1 MRPDKMNKKL
11 LLNIFMA
18 LLMVLSSYVA
28 VAYKPTQKLAD
39 QGPKV
44 DLNEL
49 IPDSFADWQRMPDS
63 SAAIINPQ
71 QEQVLKQIYTQTL
84 SRTYMSPQ
92 GEYIMLSIAYG
103 DEQNDSNQVHIP
115 DVCYPAQGFQL
126 LSSSKDVVTTKLGD
140 IRVKRL
146 FTKLGNRPE
155 PLTYWTMVGEKV
167 VSGGYETKMTQLEY
181 GLAGLVADGLIFRVS
196 TINSDT
202 AGAYAL
208 QNRFINDLLTSL
220 PAKDRHR
227 LAGI

>member
-1 MRPDKMNKKL
+1 MNKKL
-11 LLNIFMA
+11 LLNIGLA
-18 LLMVLSSYVA
+18 VLMVLSAYIA
-28 VAYKPTQKLAD
+28 VAYKPTQKLAE

-44 DLNEL
+44 DLNLL
-49 IPDSFADWQRMPDS
+49 IPDSFAGWQRMPE
-63 SAAIINPQ
+63 AGATIINPQ
-71 QEQVLKQIYTQTL
+71 QEQVLQQIYTQTL
-84 SRTYMSPQ
+84 SRTYMSVQ

-126 LSSSKDVVTTKLGD
+126 ISGGNDVVTTKHGD

-146 FTKLGNRPE
+146 FTKLGNRSE
-155 PLTYWTMVGEKV
+155 PLTYWTTVGEKV

-181 GLAGLVADGLIFRVS
+181 GLAGLIADGLIFRVS
-196 TINSDT
+196 TISSDT
-202 AGAYAL
+202 AEAYSL
-208 QNRFINDLLTSL
+208 QNRFIDDLLTSL